1 MEEYVY
7 FNEKG
12 LEFPLSETIK
22 VVSTL
27 DEIDDASFIVSNS
40 KDVKSEVFA
49 REIDFYIKNSQDSF
63 SKKIQN
69 VQKLYELNAIR
80 FDYAEDIS
88 YTQEVSNKVLIVG
101 DEAQSEAFLSKVEDD
116 EFDVWNVT
124 ADIVKS
130 ISGHIGNLS
139 VIVDGSSNDVTLNV
153 DQIVWYDA
161 TPMAVNQSGTLDPNE
176 TSLDEVLTTLRANVE
191 KFEYKKFTTYDNTI
205 CQYHERREET
215 CGKCEEVCPTIAI
228 IKVDDKKHLEF
239 SQIDCHGCGGCISV
253 CPSGALDYAPTN
265 RDSLFE
271 MSKLY
276 KGSIPLVIPEKMD
289 LDSLDVSLKENVL
302 PFAIEGEKFLHEA
315 SLLTLLQE
323 SGSSVIFYSDFLSKG
338 TKDTIQILND
348 VYEKRYNKKAI
359 YLAMTKEELVLALEE
374 VDFVEN
380 SRYTINQVNTKK
392 REIFSLRLKNIV
404 GEEDYGVVNT
414 GEHLHYGKIQ
424 VNEDACTLCLSCVAA
439 CNVDALVAN
448 VSDNSLRINPSV
460 CTSCGYCLASCPEK
474 ECISLQEDTLELNP
488 MWFTEQLLAKDTL
501 YACIECGKE
510 FATTKAV
517 EKIAKMMSPIF
528 ASDPIKERT
537 LYCCETC
544 KPKVMMQSFRQNPD
558 AYNNKVGA
566 L

>member
-1 MEEYVY
+1 MQEFVY
-7 FNEKG
+7 YHPKK
-12 LEFPLSETIK
+12 LDFPLNEEIK
-22 VVSTL
+22 VSTNKEEL
-27 DEIDDASFIVSNS
+27 LGENFLISNDTAVDAEVYT
-40 KDVKSEVFA
+40 KDVN
-49 REIDFYIKNSQDSF
+49 FYLDNTQDSIA
-63 SKKIQN
+63 KQIEN
-69 VQKLYELNAIR
+69 VYKLYEVAATKYD
-80 FDYAEDIS
+80 FAQDIS
-88 YTQEVSNKVLIVG
+88 YDKNIDNKVLLIATK
-101 DEAQSEAFLSKVEDD
+101 EESESFLAQVEDD
-116 EFDVWNVT
+116 EFELFH
-124 ADIVKS
+124 IPSEIIKS
-130 ISGHIGNLS
+130 ITGNIGELS
-139 VIVDGSSNDVTLNV
+139 VVVHKNEKDTQIEV
-153 DQIVWYDA
+153 DQIVWFA
-161 TPMAVNQSGTLDPNE
+161 AQQEGLKQSGTFDPLESSIENVLD
-176 TSLDEVLTTLRANVE
+176 TLRANI
-191 KFEYKKFTTYDNTI
+191 KSFEYKKFTTYDSTI
-205 CQYHERREET
+205 CQYHERREEI
-215 CGKCEEVCPTIAI
+215 CSKCEEVCPTVAI
-228 IKVDDKKHLEF
+228 IKHDDTKHLEF